1 MVGSNTCSGAPVL
14 RSHSMKVILKK
25 KKKTKKHS
33 NPSHEQMDL
42 PRQWVVSLTYLE
54 QPTVLLL
61 R

>member
-1 MVGSNTCSGAPVL
+1 
-14 RSHSMKVILKK
+14 MKVILKK